1 MLMEKRDS
9 IILIAGP
16 DDVGKRLDR
25 VARVLL
31 GSVPLSAVFRGL
43 RTGDI
48 RLNGRR
54 ARNDARLVPG
64 DQILVAGPFAES
76 VRSAAGDGGKASAD
90 PAELPTVLAR
100 TRDLVF
106 VSKPRGML
114 SHGPGG
120 LDELAAGLVG
130 PLPGISL
137 AFRPAPL
144 HRLDRN
150 TTGAVAISASI
161 AGARA
166 FSAALRGGRIGKRY
180 LALVEGRIEGREDW
194 SAALERD
201 GARRATFAPEPD
213 GAPGRP
219 ASTFVEPLANDA
231 RHTLVIVSIGTG
243 VTHQIRAH
251 AALAGHPLA
260 GDLKYGGKPF
270 PGGYILHAWALELP
284 EDLGCDAPVTVR
296 APLPARVRASLAGRF
311 GEAVLAAFRI

>member
-1 MLMEKRDS
+1 MAERDP
-9 IILIAGP
+9 IILVAGP
-16 DDVGKRLDR
+16 DDEGKRLDR

-31 GSVPLSAVFRGL
+31 GAVPLSAVFRGL

-64 DQILVAGPFAES
+64 DEIRVAGRFAES
-76 VRSAAGDGGKASAD
+76 VRAASEGAGRSVEA
-90 PAELPTVLAR
+90 PTELPPVLAR

-120 LDELAAGLVG
+120 LDELAAALVG
-130 PLPGISL
+130 PLPEASL

-150 TTGAVAISASI
+150 TTGVVAISASI

-166 FSAALRGGRIGKRY
+166 FSAALRGGRIVKRY
-180 LALVEGRIEGREDW
+180 LALVEGRMEAREDW
-194 SAALERD
+194 STVLSRDRASRTTYAAELS
-201 GARRATFAPEPD
+201 
-213 GAPGRP
+213 GRP
-219 ASTFVEPLANDA
+219 GKAASSFAEALATAGGLTLA
-231 RHTLVIVSIGTG
+231 RVTIGTG
-243 VTHQIRAH
+243 FTHQIRAH

-260 GDLKYGGKPF
+260 GDVKYGGRPL
-270 PGGYILHAWALELP
+270 PGGYILHAWSLELP
-284 EDLGCDAPVTVR
+284 ADMSCEAPASVLCPLPPEVLLRLERVLGE
-296 APLPARVRASLAGRF
+296 APLAD
-311 GEAVLAAFRI
+311 FRG

>member
-1 MLMEKRDS
+1 MEKRDP
-9 IILIAGP
+9 IILVAGP
-16 DDVGKRLDR
+16 DDGGKRLDR

-64 DQILVAGPFAES
+64 DEIRVSGRFAGS
-76 VRSAAGDGGKASAD
+76 VRAASDGDAAAGAHAT
-90 PAELPTVLAR
+90 ELPPVLAR

-114 SHGPGG
+114 SHGAGG
-120 LDELAAGLVG
+120 LDELAAALVG
-130 PLPGISL
+130 PLPEVSL

-150 TTGAVAISASI
+150 TTGVVAISASI

-166 FSAALRGGRIGKRY
+166 FSEALRDGRIVKRY

-194 SAALERD
+194 SAYLTRD
-201 GARRATFAPEPD
+201 SCSRTTLVREPSDHSGLAAETFA
-213 GAPGRP
+213 
-219 ASTFVEPLANDA
+219 EPLASSGGLTLA
-231 RHTLVIVSIGTG
+231 RVSIGTG
-243 VTHQIRAH
+243 FTHQIRAH
-251 AALAGHPLA
+251 AAFAGHPLA

-270 PGGYILHAWALELP
+270 PGGYVLHAWELEFP
-284 EDLGCDAPVTVR
+284 EDSGCEAPASVR
-296 APLPARVRASLAGRF
+296 APLPADARARLVARF
-311 GEAVLAAFRI
+311 GEAALAAFLL